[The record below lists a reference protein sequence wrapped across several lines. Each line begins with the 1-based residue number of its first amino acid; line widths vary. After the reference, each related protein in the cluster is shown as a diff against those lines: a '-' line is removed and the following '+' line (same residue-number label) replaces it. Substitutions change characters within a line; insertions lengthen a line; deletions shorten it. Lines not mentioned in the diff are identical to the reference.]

1 MFKQY
6 IKILAVDPSLRN
18 FGMARFIYDM
28 TTSEL
33 DLRWMSLVVT
43 EKDQDKKVRRNSDD
57 LKRAQTI
64 TRAFYSEAYSA
75 DYIFA
80 EIPSGA
86 QSARA
91 AFGFGMQVGILAGA
105 PKPIIQV
112 MPTETKVAAVGRK
125 TASKEEIINWAV
137 EKYPNGDWL
146 RVKRKGEMV
155 LTDANEH
162 LADAC
167 AIAEAGVLTDEFQRI
182 IAIYKTAA

>member
-1 MFKQY
+1 MLKDK

-18 FGMARFIYDM
+18 FGMARFVYDM
-28 TTSEL
+28 ATAEL
-33 DLRWMSLVVT
+33 DLRWMSLIVT
-43 EKDQDKKVRRNSDD
+43 EKDQDKKIRRNSDD

-64 TRAFYSEAYSA
+64 YASLWKEALTA
-75 DYIFA
+75 DFVMA

-91 AFGFGMQVGILAGA
+91 AYGFGMMVGLLAGCQ
-105 PKPIIQV
+105 KPIIQV
-112 MPTETKVAAVGRK
+112 MPSETKVAAVGRK

-137 EKYPNGDWL
+137 EKYPNGDWI
-146 RVKRKGEMV
+146 RIKRKGEMV

-167 AIAEAGVLTDEFQRI
+167 AIAEAGIMTDEFQRVV
-182 IAIYKTAA
+182 AIYKSAA